1 MVFLLLTVF
10 QDVRI
15 TASSCGRGLLILADS
30 DGNVHLVNRNFE
42 ISTFRAYDRNITIV
56 EQGRQSPLLVTIGA
70 SIQIFV
76 FLDYAKQ
83 SKLMNP
89 LT

>member
-1 MVFLLLTVF
+1 MVFLLLNVF

-15 TASSCGRGLLILADS
+15 TASASGRGLLILADS

-56 EQGRQSPLLVTIGA
+56 EQGRQSPLLVTIGV
-70 SIQIFV
+70 SIQTVV
-76 FLDYAKQ
+76 FIML
-83 SKLMNP
+83 SKP
-89 LT
+89 SE

>member
-1 MVFLLLTVF
+1 MLNVF

-15 TASSCGRGLLILADS
+15 TASTSGRGLLILADS

-56 EQGRQSPLLVTIGA
+56 EQGRQSPLFVTIGV
-70 SIQIFV
+70 SIQTVV
-76 FLDYAKQ
+76 FYNAKQ
-83 SKLMNP
+83 TK
-89 LT
+89 